1 MKNQPRPL
9 MNKLIVEARERYEQA
24 LVDADIEGLAR
35 DSEAEEL
42 AAQMDAEGVP
52 IEDQI
57 KRLKAYFIGKERL
70 AHAAE

>member
-1 MKNQPRPL
+1 
-9 MNKLIVEARERYEQA
+9 MNKLIAEARERYEQA

-42 AAQMDAEGVP
+42 AAQMDAEGAP